1 MFQLALGYL
10 IQEHRERE
18 VAADLR
24 NRQALRAPERAAPAN
39 GPSSARS
46 ATRRAPGRARSTGA

>member
-1 MFQLALGYL
+1 MFQLTLSYV
-10 IQEHRERE
+10 IQEDRERE

-24 NRQALRAPERAAPAN
+24 NRQALRAPEETAPAK

-46 ATRRAPGRARSTGA
+46 TTRRAPARARSTGA